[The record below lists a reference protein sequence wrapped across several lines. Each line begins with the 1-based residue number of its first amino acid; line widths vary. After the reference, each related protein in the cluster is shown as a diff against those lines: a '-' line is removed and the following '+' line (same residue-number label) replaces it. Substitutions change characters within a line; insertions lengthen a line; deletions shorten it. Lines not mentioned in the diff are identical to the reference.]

1 MFRRYSREG
10 LCHEAE
16 EAPRELHGVVDGE
29 VTVRVLQVLLD
40 PAGQPSALVRAC
52 ETLRIAWRHHRLQR
66 DDKQPHKTYVTNAHA
81 VREDHEAVIGLPAQ
95 HAPETLRRLAHRVEH
110 QEVRLADLEL
120 GAQVIQ
126 SHLPSNQGIQDNQ
139 KYFYYNVLFIMPA
152 KFNLSI

>member
-1 MFRRYSREG
+1 MLRGYSREG

-16 EAPRELHGVVDGE
+16 EATRELHGVVDGE

-52 ETLRIAWRHHRLQR
+52 ETLRVARRYHRLQR
-66 DDKQPHKTYVTNAHA
+66 DDKQPHKTKTNVTNAHA
-81 VREDHEAVIGLPAQ
+81 VREDHEAVIGLAAQ

-126 SHLPSNQGIQDNQ
+126 SHLPSNQVIQ
-139 KYFYYNVLFIMPA
+139 VWP
-152 KFNLSI
+152 